1 MRPVA
6 GLDIGA
12 TTIRAAVADDD
23 GHLQATATEPTPE
36 DSDAAVDTIQTVLR
50 SVADGADIPFES
62 VSAVGIGSMGPLDH
76 DAGCVLDPPNVP
88 GVERIPVL
96 AAVEALHDG
105 RIVLHNDAI
114 AAAIGER
121 YYSEKPID
129 NLVYLTLSS
138 GIGAGAIVDGEVL
151 SGSTGN
157 AAELGHI
164 TVAPDSQQRCGCGGV
179 GHWEALCSGHAIPR
193 TARSVAE
200 ETDIETDLD
209 LGAVTA
215 PDIFEAV
222 GTDPLADR
230 VVERLAEWNALGVA
244 AAIHAYDPETIHIG
258 GAVATNNPDAIVDR
272 LRRRLPAHVIGEVP
286 TVAVTPLGSDAVLRG
301 AVASALEQGADRR

>member
-1 MRPVA
+1 MNAVA

-12 TTIRAAVADDD
+12 TTIRAAVADDH
-23 GHLQATATEPTPE
+23 GYLQATATESTPE
-36 DSDAAVDTIQTVLR
+36 DSAAVMDTIQTVLR
-50 SVADGADIPFES
+50 TAADGADIPLES
-62 VSAVGIGSMGPLDH
+62 VSAIGIGSMGPLDH
-76 DAGCVLDPPNVP
+76 DAGCIVDPPNVP
-88 GVERIPVL
+88 GVERIPVI
-96 AAVEALHDG
+96 AAVETIHDG
-105 RIVLHNDAI
+105 GIVLHNDAI

-121 YYSEKPID
+121 YYSENSMD
-129 NLVYLTLSS
+129 NMVYLTLSS
-138 GIGAGAIVDGEVL
+138 GIGAGAIVDGQVL
-151 SGSTGN
+151 CGSTGN

-164 TVAPDSQQRCGCGGV
+164 TLAPESQQRCGCGGT
-179 GHWEALCSGHAIPR
+179 GHWEALCSGHAIPD

-200 ETDIETDLD
+200 ETDIETELE
-209 LGAVTA
+209 LAAVTA

-258 GAVATNNPDAIVDR
+258 GSVATNNPDAVVDR

-286 TVAVTPLGSDAVLRG
+286 TVAVTPLGSEAVLRG
-301 AVASALEQGADRR
+301 AVASALKEGVGRR